1 MVAGGAPPALRRPS
15 RFNEL
20 RHAIPAVSQKSLSAT
35 LRRLE
40 RNGIVARH
48 VLSSRPVA
56 VEYRITPLGKTLR
69 NPVDVLLDWAGQ
81 HLPAIGRRAGH
92 TTRPSD
98 GAHDRVLAPGDASD
112 EALEADFRVFVPE
125 MAVLVLADL
134 LVPHLLGVVRVR
146 RDPPVGAVAVVVLLV
161 ATSQDAHRVQPRNRW
176 CSWPAGNRARS
187 RPAVTS
193 WAAR

>member
-1 MVAGGAPPALRRPS
+1 MAVTDPLAAERLQITPPHRELLDQVLDKWSLEVLHQLCERPS

-69 NPVDVLLDWAGQ
+69 NPVDVLLDWADQ
-81 HLPAIGRRAGH
+81 HLTAIEAARRAYDQ
-92 TTRPSD
+92 TT
-98 GAHDRVLAPGDASD
+98 
-112 EALEADFRVFVPE
+112 
-125 MAVLVLADL
+125 
-134 LVPHLLGVVRVR
+134 
-146 RDPPVGAVAVVVLLV
+146 
-161 ATSQDAHRVQPRNRW
+161 
-176 CSWPAGNRARS
+176 
-187 RPAVTS
+187 
-193 WAAR
+193 